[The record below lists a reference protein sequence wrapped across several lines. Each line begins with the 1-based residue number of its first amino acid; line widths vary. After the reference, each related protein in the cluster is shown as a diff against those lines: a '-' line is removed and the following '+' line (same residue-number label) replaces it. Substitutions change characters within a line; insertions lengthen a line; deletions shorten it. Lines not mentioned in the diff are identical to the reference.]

1 MNIVLWIVAAVLA
14 VVFVTAGLVK
24 VSRPRRALAGQMAWV
39 QDFSDAQVKGIG
51 VLELAGAIGLIVPAL
66 VGVATVLTPLAAA
79 GLVLL
84 MSGAAL
90 THARRRE
97 PQMIVLNGV
106 LLTLAAFVAWAR
118 FGPYHF

>member
-51 VLELAGAIGLIVPAL
+51 VLELAGGIGLIVPAL